1 MNTIKTARVVSTLG
15 KLIIIALLALA
26 YAVSLSN
33 AALGQEPPKLETR
46 QPLVFSVRSTKP
58 QNDSLWNLNAKLS
71 AFAFAGTM
79 TADCLSTNGLHE
91 NNRLLRNSHGG
102 VNMGVCF
109 GLNSGVL
116 GLTIAL
122 QKKYPRAMTWLR
134 WIGAAG
140 HGAAYAHNQAVKQ

>member
-1 MNTIKTARVVSTLG
+1 MKSISSRAYAATL
-15 KLIIIALLALA
+15 LRIVFIALAVLA

-33 AALGQEPPKLETR
+33 TALGQEPPKLETR

-58 QNDSLWNLNAKLS
+58 QNDSPWNLNAKLS

-109 GLNSGVL
+109 GLNGGVL